1 MAISK
6 LTFGIEDVSKQIR
19 NLVWFNILFPYDTR
33 FTCIQV
39 TVHHEDLLRQA
50 SNANSLSGTLSSV
63 RSGLNDL
70 DASVD
75 KYALRT
81 VVLLYP
87 SSFLQF

>member
-19 NLVWFNILFPYDTR
+19 NLVRLRHLCSHTR
-33 FTCIQV
+33 LIHLQV
-39 TVHHEDLLRQA
+39 IAHHEDLLTQA

-75 KYALRT
+75 KYALRI
-81 VVLLYP
+81 VVTLHPLSLLK
-87 SSFLQF
+87 L